1 MKLWKKV
8 AIATIA
14 GAAAVALFTGCG
26 NTETKSASAASSA
39 SAKTYVVATR
49 GNYKP
54 FAYEE
59 DNGKL
64 TGYEIEV
71 LREIEKRDPTIHFD
85 FKEMSVS
92 AAFVAID
99 AGQVDL
105 LANQMRYTDARAKK
119 YIYPKEFTNYTER
132 RLLRKTDRNDINS
145 LDDLK
150 GKKLAF
156 TPNGDTKP
164 IVEKYNQTHQPPITP
179 VYTDK
184 GAVDVM
190 NLVLTDRADA
200 GAVLVASAYSMIK
213 DNNWPLKI
221 LDQSLSYNAAFFVL
235 KKDAEHQQ
243 LADKIDKALQSMKQ
257 DGTLKKLSEQYLG
270 GDYTVKP
277 DSKG

>member
-1 MKLWKKV
+1 MKLWKQIV
-8 AIATIA
+8 LATAA
-14 GAAAVALFTGCG
+14 GVAAVALFSGCG
-26 NTETKSASAASSA
+26 SSEAKSAAGSAAA
-39 SAKTYVVATR
+39 AKTYVVATR

-71 LREIEKRDPTIHFD
+71 LREIEKRDPSIHFD

-92 AAFVAID
+92 AAFVAMD

-132 RLLRKTDRNDINS
+132 RLLRKTNRNDINS
-145 LDDLK
+145 LDDLQ
-150 GKKLAF
+150 GKTLAF

-164 IVEKYNQTHQPPITP
+164 IVEKYNETHNPPITP

-221 LDQSLSYNAAFFVL
+221 LDQSLSYNPAFFVL
-235 KKDAEHQQ
+235 KKDNEHQQ
-243 LADKIDKALQSMKQ
+243 LADKIDKALKSMKD
-257 DGTLKKLSEQYLG
+257 DGTLKKLSETYLG

-277 DSKG
+277 GKK